1 MERKLATI
9 RKIEKVIKHPNADSL
24 DLLIIDGWQV
34 VSRLGEFNKGDFCIY
49 CEIDSIM
56 PQKPEFEFL
65 RPRNFR
71 IKTTKLRGEISQGI
85 AFPMSIL
92 PPSIMLGTDDLG
104 MSFIDCSN
112 ITELGDIRT
121 ITSGTDVTDI
131 LEVIK
136 YEAPIPACL
145 SGIMKGDFPS
155 FIQRTDEERIQNLT
169 EKYKD
174 FVGKHV
180 YISEKMDG
188 SSSTFYIKDGQ
199 FGVCSRNLEL
209 IESEINTF
217 WSFARKNELKSK
229 MIKLNRNIALQ
240 GEILGPGIQKNK
252 YNLSV
257 HDIYFF
263 TGFDIDSYKRLSF
276 NELRSVLIE
285 IDLNIVPII
294 EEDFILPKNHNVIIN
309 FADGKSI
316 LNNKINREGIVIRGI
331 NDNFSFK
338 VISNIFLLKNKE

>member
-1 MERKLATI
+1 MERTIILFIISALFLLCLNCVPEVDWDELSVIPNPSKLK
-9 RKIEKVIKHPNADSL
+9 RIEGKFELDNKSKVIMDS
-24 DLLIIDGWQV
+24 DDEQIKFVSNFLIE
-34 VSRLGEFNKGDFCIY
+34 RLNQATKFN
-49 CEIDSIM
+49 
-56 PQKPEFEFL
+56 L
-65 RPRNFR
+65 
-71 IKTTKLRGEISQGI
+71 
-85 AFPMSIL
+85 
-92 PPSIMLGTDDLG
+92 
-104 MSFIDCSN
+104 
-112 ITELGDIRT
+112 
-121 ITSGTDVTDI
+121 
-131 LEVIK
+131 
-136 YEAPIPACL
+136 
-145 SGIMKGDFPS
+145 
-155 FIQRTDEERIQNLT
+155 LT

-209 IESEINTF
+209 IESEVNTF

-338 VISNIFLLKNKE
+338 VISNIFLLKNND